1 MDIRQFE
8 YVITI
13 AEAGSLSLASEKLF
27 LSQPN
32 LSKFLKNL
40 EKSLGTKLF
49 VRTSTGIRLTKSGEI
64 YVDSAEKILQQY
76 RRAQNKINDIENLDS
91 GRVDFGI
98 STYRGSFLFPTILKK
113 FNSRYPNID
122 IIVHEHHSVVLEEL
136 IAKGKLDM
144 ALVAKPEISKEIK
157 SSSLLE
163 DEVVIVAHKDFTFNS
178 KINYYSDGN
187 MWINFKEIA
196 NEHFLLS
203 PPRTILGKIAR
214 SHFKNIHAPINTINQ
229 NCSAE
234 MAVALANKG
243 IGIAFNYRSCCF
255 DNNNLN
261 IFSIGKEKQYV
272 PLLLKYPPDDY
283 KCNATILLTNLIRE
297 YFSQKK

>member
-8 YVITI
+8 YVIAI

-32 LSKFLKNL
+32 LSKFLIKL
-40 EKSLGTKLF
+40 EESLGTKLF
-49 VRTSTGIRLTKSGEI
+49 IRTSTGIRLTKSGEI

-76 RRAQNKINDIENLDS
+76 RRTQNKINDIENLGL

-98 STYRGSFLFPTILKK
+98 SSYRGSFLFPKILKR
-113 FNSRYPNID
+113 FNSRYPNVD

-136 IAKGKLDM
+136 TSKGKLDM

-157 SSSLLE
+157 SHSILE
-163 DEVVIVAHKDFTFNS
+163 DEVVIVAHKDFPLKS
-178 KINYYSDGN
+178 KINYYNDGS
-187 MWINFKEIA
+187 MWVDFKEIA
-196 NEHFLLS
+196 HEHFLLS

-214 SHFKNIHAPINTINQ
+214 SHFRNINVQTNTINQ

-234 MAVALANKG
+234 MAVALANEG
-243 IGIAFNYRSCCF
+243 IGIAFNYRSCCS

-261 IFSIGKEKQYV
+261 MFSIGKEKQYI
-272 PLLLKYPPDDY
+272 PLLLKYPSSDY
-283 KCNATILLTNLIRE
+283 KCRATNLLTNLIRE
-297 YFSQKK
+297 FFSQK